1 MKTWERFNRICC
13 KLCKLTKK
21 TRERER
27 ETGRDNEGKK
37 TNANTEI
44 CLLYVP
50 ELCAYFMCSILEW
63 NSLRSG
69 NFGTPPHLLALTRL
83 MDLCFLN
90 LQIEPYMNFKCA
102 SNKPSNPPAVLPFS
116 VGVIELN
123 PKVIRPNHF
132 PASRKVCSE
141 ICITI
146 YRLRGTPFLL
156 VFFIY
161 VRFVVLFL
169 CAYRRRSGRER
180 AEHRHH

>member
-1 MKTWERFNRICC
+1 
-13 KLCKLTKK
+13 
-21 TRERER
+21 
-27 ETGRDNEGKK
+27 
-37 TNANTEI
+37 
-44 CLLYVP
+44 
-50 ELCAYFMCSILEW
+50 MCSILEW
-63 NSLRSG
+63 NSLRCG

-123 PKVIRPNHF
+123 PKVIRPNDF

-156 VFFIY
+156 DSFLFMCVLSCSFFALIGDGVGEREPSIGTINLTQKSY
-161 VRFVVLFL
+161 QGVIRLPAEQL
-169 CAYRRRSGRER
+169 TKRAKKGEKRSTETKRQMVNGCL
-180 AEHRHH
+180 HKSSLILILL